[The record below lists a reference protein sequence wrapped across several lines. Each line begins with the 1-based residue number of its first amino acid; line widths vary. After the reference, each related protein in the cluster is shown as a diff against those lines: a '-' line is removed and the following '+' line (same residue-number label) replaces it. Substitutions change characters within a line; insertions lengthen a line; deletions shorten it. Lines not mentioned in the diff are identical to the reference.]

1 LRKDAKL
8 RREALIA
15 AAAELF
21 LERGFTVALE
31 EIATRAGVG
40 RGTLYR
46 NFPDREALAIAVFEQ
61 SLVAIEEVAARE
73 EIALRDALMSLVR
86 SGATPRAVYARIAE
100 DLTGGG
106 ASEPLRALGQRFAT
120 ALAPLV
126 EHAKRSGELRA
137 DVSVQDIL
145 LILRMLA
152 GLLPVSRLWS
162 EGEEQVRSALD
173 IIFRGLSP
181 S

>member
-31 EIATRAGVG
+31 EIAARAGVG

-46 NFPDREALAIAVFEQ
+46 NFADRETLAIAVFEQ
-61 SLVAIEEVAARE
+61 SLASIEEIVARE
-73 EIALRDALMSLVR
+73 RIGLREAMSALVHT
-86 SGATPRAVYARIAE
+86 GATSRAVYARIAE
-100 DLTGGG
+100 ELMKDGP
-106 ASEPLRALGQRFAT
+106 SKRLRALRERFAT

-126 EHAKRSGELRA
+126 TQAKRNGELRA
-137 DVSVQDIL
+137 DATVHDIL

-152 GLLPVSRLWS
+152 GLQPVLRLS
-162 EGEEQVRSALD
+162 TEGEGQVQSALD